1 MICEER
7 DCHIWPGEPGA
18 FADCCLIERQNTRI
32 LVPTDVSP
40 LQ

>member
-7 DCHIWPGEPGA
+7 DDHIRPGRPGA
-18 FADCCLIERQNTRI
+18 FAACCLIERQNTQI
-32 LVPTDVSP
+32 LAPMDVSP

>member
-7 DCHIWPGEPGA
+7 DDHIRPGKPGA
-18 FADCCLIERQNTRI
+18 CCLIERQNTRI
-32 LVPTDVSP
+32 LVPTDFSP

>member
-7 DCHIWPGEPGA
+7 DCHIRPGKLGA
-18 FADCCLIERQNTRI
+18 CCRVDCLIERQNTRI
-32 LVPTDVSP
+32 LAPTDAS

>member
-7 DCHIWPGEPGA
+7 DCHIRPGKLGA
-18 FADCCLIERQNTRI
+18 FAACCLIERQYTRI
-32 LVPTDVSP
+32 LVATDVSP

>member
-1 MICEER
+1 MIFEER
-7 DCHIWPGEPGA
+7 DDHIRPGKPGA
-18 FADCCLIERQNTRI
+18 FAACCLVERRNTRI

>member
-1 MICEER
+1 MMCEKR
-7 DCHIWPGEPGA
+7 DDHIRPGKPGA
-18 FADCCLIERQNTRI
+18 FAACCLIERQNTRI

>member
-7 DCHIWPGEPGA
+7 DCHIRPGKLGA
-18 FADCCLIERQNTRI
+18 FAACCRVERQNTRM
-32 LVPTDVSP
+32 LVPTDVS